1 MRRDKHVRMI
11 IRPDGT
17 CAVDAVNFVDA
28 GCRQV
33 TRQITEALAGRTIGE
48 HDKPEARNRPQAVDR
63 RMEVTQ

>member
-17 CAVDAVNFVDA
+17 CAVDAINFVDA

-48 HDKPEARNRPQAVDR
+48 HDKPEARNRPLAVDR
-63 RMEVTQ
+63 RREATQ